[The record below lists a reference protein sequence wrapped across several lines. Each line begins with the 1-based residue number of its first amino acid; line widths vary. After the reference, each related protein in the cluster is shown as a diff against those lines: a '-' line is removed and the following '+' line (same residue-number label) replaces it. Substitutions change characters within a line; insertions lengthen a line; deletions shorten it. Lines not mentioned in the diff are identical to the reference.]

1 MTFVSVLSLTFVP
14 GQDSNNLYINQ
25 NISLSTPVDKSVFV
39 SVDTSLIDPLEI
51 SVMAILSDWQ
61 REERRVGVVSE
72 LWVATSV
79 FPSDLEMYFP
89 N

>member
-1 MTFVSVLSLTFVP
+1 MRSLTFVP
-14 GQDSNNLYINQ
+14 GRDSNHLYTNQ
-25 NISLSTPVDKSVFV
+25 NISKPPLYETELISM
-39 SVDTSLIDPLEI
+39 DTSLIDPFEI
-51 SVMAILSDWQ
+51 SAMAIVGDWQ

>member
-1 MTFVSVLSLTFVP
+1 MTFAP
-14 GQDSNNLYINQ
+14 QDKTPIICILIKIY
-25 NISLSTPVDKSVFV
+25 LSTPVDKIVFV

-51 SVMAILSDWQ
+51 SVMAIPSDWQ

>member
-1 MTFVSVLSLTFVP
+1 MEIL
-14 GQDSNNLYINQ
+14 
-25 NISLSTPVDKSVFV
+25 
-39 SVDTSLIDPLEI
+39 LEI
-51 SVMAILSDWQ
+51 SAMAIVGDWQ